1 MLAENRNGISL
12 AQLPIQIKNKLDFT
26 LNLNELGFA
35 KMKDL
40 ILSMKDDVVLDLK
53 GHSHPLA
60 YLIDKGKN
68 PH

>member
-1 MLAENRNGISL
+1 
-12 AQLPIQIKNKLDFT
+12 
-26 LNLNELGFA
+26 LNELGFA
-35 KMKDL
+35 KIKDL
-40 ILSMKDDVVLDLK
+40 ILSMKDEVMLDLR